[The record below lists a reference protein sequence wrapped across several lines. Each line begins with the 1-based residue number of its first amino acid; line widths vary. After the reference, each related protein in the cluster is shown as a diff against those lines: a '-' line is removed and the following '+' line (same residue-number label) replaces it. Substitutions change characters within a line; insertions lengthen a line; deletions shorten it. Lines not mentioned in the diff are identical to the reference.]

1 MRGFK
6 RISSEIITVLL
17 DLRFVNS
24 FLLLQFEGVLI
35 LINTEII
42 ITKVVK
48 TFILHDALIFSL
60 IRELCIF
67 FRTRRSL
74 STPSPKVPVRAFLR
88 QCPPGESNTFS
99 TFTTDPTFSLVTEFF
114 VL

>member
-6 RISSEIITVLL
+6 RISFETITVLL
-17 DLRFVNS
+17 DLRFVKS

-67 FRTRRSL
+67 FFGPEDHRR
-74 STPSPKVPVRAFLR
+74 PQVQKCRCAHF
-88 QCPPGESNTFS
+88 
-99 TFTTDPTFSLVTEFF
+99 
-114 VL
+114 

>member
-17 DLRFVNS
+17 DLRFVKS

-42 ITKVVK
+42 ITKEVK

-67 FRTRRSL
+67 FSAQKITVDPKSKSAGARIFKAVSPRRIKHIQHIYNR
-74 STPSPKVPVRAFLR
+74 PHI
-88 QCPPGESNTFS
+88 
-99 TFTTDPTFSLVTEFF
+99 
-114 VL
+114 